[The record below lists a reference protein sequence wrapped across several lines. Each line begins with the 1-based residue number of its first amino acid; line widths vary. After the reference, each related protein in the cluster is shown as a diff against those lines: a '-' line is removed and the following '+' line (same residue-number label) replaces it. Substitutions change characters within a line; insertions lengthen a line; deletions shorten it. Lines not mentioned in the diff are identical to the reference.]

1 MIDFISSHQTSSSL
15 VAVSP
20 YDPDSLVSMSSLS
33 RLEEGAGIKIVSSLV
48 EIPTQQLLST
58 ARIFLEA
65 VTEGASIEVI
75 VRQWIESGYSLR
87 PPTWRSLL
95 AVLRELDLTDLS
107 QQIEDYMHGT

>member
-1 MIDFISSHQTSSSL
+1 M
-15 VAVSP
+15 
-20 YDPDSLVSMSSLS
+20 
-33 RLEEGAGIKIVSSLV
+33 SSLV

-58 ARIFLEA
+58 TGIPVKA

-75 VRQWIESGYSLR
+75 VGQWESGNSQH

-107 QQIEDYMHGT
+107 QQIEDYMHSEWEGQRGKAVLY